1 MTLLFS
7 PLYRLL
13 SAAASCLV
21 NQNSKG
27 ITHYGDPG
35 HGEQAWLGVLCAFD
49 DMRRQK
55 PMSLTGEES
64 SPSVN
69 PVRVLIVDDHEVVR
83 LGLRAALCRGGS
95 ITVVG
100 EAGTVKTAIRAALD
114 LKPDVVLMDV
124 RLSGDNG
131 VDACRTIRDSCPATR
146 VLFLTSY
153 QDDEAVLAAII
164 GGAAGYLL
172 KHINA
177 EALLQAIHAVT
188 QGESILDPA
197 ITQPLLTR
205 MQLQKG
211 EGPGSK
217 RITLSPQQQRVLA
230 LVAEGK
236 TNKEI
241 GSTLELSDKT
251 VKNYIRAIFQK
262 LKVTRRAQAAA
273 RFIRDLSPQDQP
285 CFPPLLGTH
294 TGPLKSR

>member
-1 MTLLFS
+1 
-7 PLYRLL
+7 
-13 SAAASCLV
+13 
-21 NQNSKG
+21 
-27 ITHYGDPG
+27 
-35 HGEQAWLGVLCAFD
+35 
-49 DMRRQK
+49 MRRQK
-55 PMSLTGEES
+55 IISLVKEES

-69 PVRVLIVDDHEVVR
+69 QVRVLIVDDHEVVR
-83 LGLRAALCRGGS
+83 MGLRAALCRGGS

-100 EAGTVKTAIRAALD
+100 EADNAKNAIREAVD

-131 VDACRTIRDSCPATR
+131 VDACRAIRDSCPVTR

-153 QDDEAVLAAII
+153 QDDDAVLAAIV

-172 KHINA
+172 KHVNA
-177 EALLQAIHAVT
+177 EALLRAIHAVA

-205 MQLQKG
+205 MRLQKG
-211 EGPGSK
+211 KGSK
-217 RITLSPQQQRVLA
+217 RLPLSPQQQRVLA

-241 GSTLELSDKT
+241 GSAIKLSDKT

-273 RFIRDLSPQDQP
+273 CFVRGVSPHP
-285 CFPPLLGTH
+285 SLGTH
-294 TGPLKSR
+294 TEPLKSR